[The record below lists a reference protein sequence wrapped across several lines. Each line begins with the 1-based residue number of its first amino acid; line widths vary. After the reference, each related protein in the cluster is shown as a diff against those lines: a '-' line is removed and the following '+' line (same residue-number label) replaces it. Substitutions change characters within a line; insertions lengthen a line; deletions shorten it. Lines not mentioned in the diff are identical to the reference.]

1 MLILVRSPAAE
12 GHPSRWA
19 VSGMGGSFRSVAL
32 GRSAVEGEPGRHVQV
47 LLAPLRVH
55 SRRRL
60 RRPFLSSRAHEAPA
74 TNSQRARPPFRAAS
88 LFFVL
93 SAGAGFE
100 PACFLVQPLA
110 RLRHFESCL
119 SAQGARR
126 GAADEGSDA
135 GLLSGAW
142 RLVRDR
148 GRRPLVFA
156 ATADGGWVGPVSMGE
171 VALLGGLALSVLFA
185 GRFPSCS
192 LLD

>member
-74 TNSQRARPPFRAAS
+74 TTQQAGRPFGPVA
-88 LFFVL
+88 
-93 SAGAGFE
+93 
-100 PACFLVQPLA
+100 QPGG
-110 RLRHFESCL
+110 RGWS
-119 SAQGARR
+119 RR
-126 GAADEGSDA
+126 GSPEVGE
-135 GLLSGAW
+135 L
-142 RLVRDR
+142 LVR
-148 GRRPLVFA
+148 
-156 ATADGGWVGPVSMGE
+156 
-171 VALLGGLALSVLFA
+171 LGGASVGA
-185 GRFPSCS
+185 SRCTRAWPYPRIGASDSRSCVATS
-192 LLD
+192 RVRRSRRDASHVTRGEAFSTS